1 MVRQIPSKTQLGVIK
16 SNTNQG
22 VETPKIV
29 YPESDNKPMAD
40 NTRQFTWIVKI
51 KENLEILFKSNA
63 DVFVAGDL
71 FWYPVEGS
79 NKIKLAPDTMVVF
92 GRPKGHRGSYR
103 QWEENNIPPQVVFEI
118 LSPGNNNTEMDRK
131 KLFYLEHGVEEYY
144 VYDPDRISLEV
155 SIRENN
161 SFKEIEN
168 FTTWT
173 SPRLKI
179 RFDMSQDELVIY
191 YPDGSK
197 FLSPVELSNYAE
209 QERFLKEQETQ
220 RAEREK
226 LLKEQETQRA
236 ERERLL
242 KEQETQRAERERLIK
257 EQETQR
263 AERERLL
270 KEQETQR
277 AERERLLKEQ
287 ETQRAERERLL
298 KEQETQRAE
307 QERFLKEQ
315 ETQRAERE
323 RLLKEQE
330 QIKYQTLLSQ
340 LKAKG
345 IDITALE

>member
-1 MVRQIPSKTQLGVIK
+1 MVRQVPPKTQLGVIK
-16 SNTNQG
+16 SNINQVG
-22 VETPKIV
+22 ETIVPEIV
-29 YPESDNKPMAD
+29 YPESDGEPMAD

-51 KENLEILFKSNA
+51 KENLEILFKCNA

-79 NKIKLAPDTMVVF
+79 NKIKLAPDIMVVF

-103 QWEENNIPPQVVFEI
+103 QWEEDDIPPQVVFEI
-118 LSPGNNNTEMDRK
+118 LSPGNTQDEMDKK
-131 KLFYLEHGVEEYY
+131 KLFYLKHGVEEYY

-161 SFKEIEN
+161 SFKEIKDVSV
-168 FTTWT
+168 WT
-173 SPRLKI
+173 SPRMNV
-179 RFDMSQDELVIY
+179 RFDMTGDELVIY
-191 YPDGSK
+191 YPDGGR
-197 FLSPVELSNYAE
+197 FLSPVELSNYAEQENQRAEREKLLKE

-226 LLKEQETQRA
+226 LLKEQERF
-236 ERERLL
+236 
-242 KEQETQRAERERLIK
+242 
-257 EQETQR
+257 
-263 AERERLL
+263 
-270 KEQETQR
+270 
-277 AERERLLKEQ
+277 
-287 ETQRAERERLL
+287 L

-315 ETQRAERE
+315 ETQRAEQERLLKEQERFLKEQETQRAEQE

-330 QIKYQTLLSQ
+330 QLKYQTLLAQ

-345 IDITALE
+345 IDISTLE

>member
-1 MVRQIPSKTQLGVIK
+1 MVRQIPSKTQLRVIE
-16 SNTNQG
+16 SNISQG

-40 NTRQFTWIVKI
+40 NTRQFAWIVKI
-51 KENLEILFKSNA
+51 KENLEILFKYNA

-144 VYDPDRISLEV
+144 VYDPDKISLEV

-236 ERERLL
+236 E
-242 KEQETQRAERERLIK
+242 QERLIK

-263 AERERLL
+263 AEREKLL

-277 AERERLLKEQ
+277 AEQERLIKEQ

>member
-209 QERFLKEQETQ
+209 QE
-220 RAEREK
+220 
-226 LLKEQETQRA
+226 TQRA
-236 ERERLL
+236 ERERL
-242 KEQETQRAERERLIK
+242 
-257 EQETQR
+257 
-263 AERERLL
+263 
-270 KEQETQR
+270 
-277 AERERLLKEQ
+277 
-287 ETQRAERERLL
+287 
-298 KEQETQRAE
+298 
-307 QERFLKEQ
+307 LKEQ

>member
-1 MVRQIPSKTQLGVIK
+1 MVRQIPSKTQLRVIK
-16 SNTNQG
+16 SNISQG
-22 VETPKIV
+22 VETPEIV

-92 GRPKGHRGSYR
+92 GRPKGYRGSYR

-144 VYDPDRISLEV
+144 VYNPDKTSLEV

-179 RFDMSQDELVIY
+179 RFDMTQDELVIY

-197 FLSPVELSNYAE
+197 FLNPVELSNYAE
-209 QERFLKEQETQ
+209 QETQRAEREKLLKEQETQRAEREKLLKEQETQ

-242 KEQETQRAERERLIK
+242 KEQE
-257 EQETQR
+257 
-263 AERERLL
+263 
-270 KEQETQR
+270 
-277 AERERLLKEQ
+277 
-287 ETQRAERERLL
+287 
-298 KEQETQRAE
+298 
-307 QERFLKEQ
+307 
-315 ETQRAERE
+315 
-323 RLLKEQE
+323 
-330 QIKYQTLLSQ
+330 QIKYQTLLSR

>member
-1 MVRQIPSKTQLGVIK
+1 MVRQIAPKTQLGVIK

-220 RAEREK
+220 RAERERLLKEQETQRAEREK

-236 ERERLL
+236 ERERL
-242 KEQETQRAERERLIK
+242 I
-257 EQETQR
+257 
-263 AERERLL
+263 

-330 QIKYQTLLSQ
+330 TQRAERERLLKEQEQIKYQTLLSQ

>member
-209 QERFLKEQETQ
+209 QE
-220 RAEREK
+220 
-226 LLKEQETQRA
+226 
-236 ERERLL
+236 
-242 KEQETQRAERERLIK
+242 
-257 EQETQR
+257 TQR

-298 KEQETQRAE
+298 KEQE
-307 QERFLKEQ
+307 
-315 ETQRAERE
+315 
-323 RLLKEQE
+323 

>member
-1 MVRQIPSKTQLGVIK
+1 MVRQIAPKTELQVIE
-16 SNTNQG
+16 SNISQG

-103 QWEENNIPPQVVFEI
+103 QWEEDNIPPQVVFEI
-118 LSPGNNNTEMDRK
+118 LSPGNTQDEMDKK
-131 KLFYLEHGVEEYY
+131 KLFYLKHGVEEYY

-161 SFKEIEN
+161 SFKEIKD
-168 FTTWT
+168 FSVWT
-173 SPRLKI
+173 SPRLDV
-179 RFDMSQDELVIY
+179 RFDMTGDELVIY
-191 YPDGSK
+191 YPDGGR
-197 FLSPVELSNYAE
+197 FLSPVELSNYA
-209 QERFLKEQETQ
+209 
-220 RAEREK
+220 
-226 LLKEQETQRA
+226 
-236 ERERLL
+236 
-242 KEQETQRAERERLIK
+242 

-307 QERFLKEQ
+307 RERLLKEQETQRTEREKLLKEQETQRAEREKLLKEQERFLKEQ

-323 RLLKEQE
+323 KLLKEQERFLKEQE

>member
-1 MVRQIPSKTQLGVIK
+1 MVRQIPPKTQLGVIK
-16 SNTNQG
+16 SEINQG
-22 VETPKIV
+22 VETSEIV

-71 FWYPVEGS
+71 FWYPVKGS

-92 GRPKGHRGSYR
+92 GRPKGYRGSYR
-103 QWEENNIPPQVVFEI
+103 QWEEDNIPPQVVFEI
-118 LSPGNNNTEMDRK
+118 LSPGNTQDEMDKK
-131 KLFYLEHGVEEYY
+131 KLFYLKYGVEEYY
-144 VYDPDRISLEV
+144 VYDPDGISLKV
-155 SIRENN
+155 SIKENN

-179 RFDMSQDELVIY
+179 RFDMTQDELVIY
-191 YPDGSK
+191 YPDGSR

-226 LLKEQETQRA
+226 LLKEQERF
-236 ERERLL
+236 L
-242 KEQETQRAERERLIK
+242 KEQETQRAEH
-257 EQETQR
+257 
-263 AERERLL
+263 ERLL

-298 KEQETQRAE
+298 KEQETQRVE
-307 QERFLKEQ
+307 HERFLKEQ

-330 QIKYQTLLSQ
+330 QIKYQTLLAQ